1 MNPNFLWAA
10 LLVLQAVSLLL
21 LLVLVLR
28 NPADAFGKAA
38 RENREELSHTI
49 HTFSASMDAR
59 MQALQNQIHVSSRDS
74 RQEFTASRQE
84 LTAALQAIRADNS
97 AQLDKMRATVDEKLQ
112 HTLETRLGQSFKL
125 VSEQL
130 EQVQKGLGEM
140 SSLAA
145 GVGDLQKVLSNVK
158 TKGVLGEYQLKNI
171 LKQLLTNVQYAQ
183 NVKTKHASDAM
194 VEFAV
199 KIPART
205 NGISKDFVWL
215 PIDAKFPT
223 VDYQRLKDAYEQGDA
238 KKAEVCAAELAKR
251 VKQCAKDI
259 AVKYIDP
266 PETTDFAV
274 LFLPFEDLYAEVLR
288 IDGLFEYIHREYRV
302 TVTGPTTMS
311 AFLSSVQI
319 GLRAI
324 AVEKRTS
331 EVWKLLTSVKKE
343 FGEFGTVLEKTRQK
357 IDQAGQELDKAG
369 IRSREIERS
378 LKKVETL
385 PDSPRVNGAV
395 LHNTNAAIGE

>member
-84 LTAALQAIRADNS
+84 LTAAL
-97 AQLDKMRATVDEKLQ
+97 RATVDEKLQ

-158 TKGVLGEYQLKNI
+158 TKGVLGEYQLENI

-385 PDSPRVNGAV
+385 PDSPRANGAV
-395 LHNTNAAIGE
+395 LHNTNAALGE

>member
-1 MNPNFLWAA
+1 VNPNFLWAA

-28 NPADAFGKAA
+28 NPADAFGKAS

-158 TKGVLGEYQLKNI
+158 TKGVLGEYQLENI
-171 LKQLLTNVQYAQ
+171 LKQLLTNVQYEQ

-385 PDSPRVNGAV
+385 PDSPRANGAV
-395 LHNTNAAIGE
+395 LHNTNAALSE

>member
-1 MNPNFLWAA
+1 M
-10 LLVLQAVSLLL
+10 
-21 LLVLVLR
+21 
-28 NPADAFGKAA
+28 
-38 RENREELSHTI
+38 
-49 HTFSASMDAR
+49 
-59 MQALQNQIHVSSRDS
+59 
-74 RQEFTASRQE
+74 
-84 LTAALQAIRADNS
+84 
-97 AQLDKMRATVDEKLQ
+97 
-112 HTLETRLGQSFKL
+112 
-125 VSEQL
+125 
-130 EQVQKGLGEM
+130 
-140 SSLAA
+140 
-145 GVGDLQKVLSNVK
+145 QKVLSNVK
-158 TKGVLGEYQLKNI
+158 TKGVLGEYQLENI

-302 TVTGPTTMS
+302 TITGPTTMS

-385 PDSPRVNGAV
+385 PDSPCANGAV
-395 LHNTNAAIGE
+395 LHNTNAALGE